1 MFIKKSC
8 EFWLYMLDLSFQYPA
23 WFLLLCVLL
32 GLGYALLLY
41 YRDTTFRE
49 QAPSLHRWLGLLR
62 FLTVTILSAL
72 LLSPLLKSLLTET
85 KKPVIVLAQD
95 QSEST
100 VADLQGAALET
111 YKQNWQALREG
122 LNENYEVHEL
132 SFGDYVREGVDF
144 NFTDKVTNLSEL
156 LKGVYD
162 LYGGQNLGAVVIASD
177 GIYNEGSNPAYVD
190 VAIAAP
196 VYTVALGDTTPKK
209 DLLVKRVFHNK
220 IAYLGDKFTIQID
233 VAATNCAGQQT
244 VLNVGQVVDNQVRNL
259 QSIPVNIAGNDF
271 FVTKE
276 VQIEADK
283 PGVAQ
288 YLITVAGLPGEASTV
303 NNRKEIF
310 VDVLDARQKILLL
323 ANSPHPDLTAI
334 KTTLEINKNY
344 QVSIAYIND
353 PGLDVT
359 KSDFIILHN
368 LPAVSNDISG
378 LLNTLNDKKIPRL
391 FIAGMQTG
399 YTALGK
405 AQGLVNMQSDG
416 RQSDDVQGKVSPRF
430 AAFSLNQRI
439 VDELP
444 KFNPA
449 TSAFGN
455 FSATPQ
461 AQVLLYK
468 RIGKVDTDQP
478 LLVVGE
484 VNGIKTGLFLAE
496 GLWRWRLFDY
506 LQHQNHEIF
515 DELLGKTVQYLSL
528 KEDKRKFRINLD
540 KTILNENEAVTF
552 GAELYNDNYE
562 LTNDPD
568 VAMSI
573 RDRDGKEYTYT
584 FNKTGKAYTLNA
596 GILPVGTYT
605 YKATTN
611 FNGQSLNYEG
621 RFNVQPIQLELFE
634 TTANHSVLRQLSA
647 KFGGETVFPAQLA
660 SIAEKIKN
668 NQTVKPVIY
677 QTTKTNPLINLK
689 WIFALLAT
697 LLAAEWFLRRYFGSY

>member
-1 MFIKKSC
+1 
-8 EFWLYMLDLSFQYPA
+8 MLDLSFQYPA

-49 QAPSLHRWLGLLR
+49 QAPNLHRWLGLLR
-62 FLTVTILSAL
+62 FLTVTLLSAL

-95 QSEST
+95 QSESAA
-100 VADLQGAALET
+100 ADLQGAALET

-122 LNENYEVHEL
+122 LDENYEVHEL
-132 SFGDYVREGVDF
+132 SFGDQVREGVDF

-162 LYGGQNLGAVVIASD
+162 LYGGQNLGAVVVASD

-353 PGLDVT
+353 PGLDVA
-359 KSDFIILHN
+359 KADFIILHN
-368 LPAVSNDISG
+368 LPSVSNDISG
-378 LLNTLNDKKIPRL
+378 LLNSLNDKKIPRL
-391 FIAGMQTG
+391 FIAGLQTG

-439 VDELP
+439 VEELP

-496 GLWRWRLFDY
+496 GLWRWRLFDF

-528 KEDKRKFRINLD
+528 KEDKRKFRVNLD

-611 FNGQSLNYEG
+611 FNGQSLSYEG

-660 SIAEKIKN
+660 SIVEKIKN

-689 WIFALLAT
+689 WIFALLAFM
-697 LLAAEWFLRRYFGSY
+697 LAAEWFLRRYFGSY

>member
-1 MFIKKSC
+1 
-8 EFWLYMLDLSFQYPA
+8 MLDLSFQYPA

-32 GLGYALLLY
+32 GLGYAFLLY
-41 YRDTTFRE
+41 YRDTTFRD
-49 QAPSLHRWLGLLR
+49 QAPRLHLWLGLLR
-62 FLTVTILSAL
+62 FLTVTLLSAL

-85 KKPVIVLAQD
+85 KKPVVVLAQD
-95 QSEST
+95 QSESAAT
-100 VADLQGAALET
+100 DLQGPALET
-111 YKQNWQALREG
+111 YKQNWQSLRDG
-122 LNENYEVHEL
+122 LAENYEVHEL
-132 SFGDYVREGVDF
+132 TFGDQVREGVDF
-144 NFTDKVTNLSEL
+144 TFTDKVTNLSEL

-162 LYGGQNLGAVVIASD
+162 LYGGQNLGAVVVATD

-244 VLNVGQVVDNQVRNL
+244 VLNVGKVEDNQVRNL
-259 QSIPVNIAGNDF
+259 QSIPLRIAGNDF
-271 FVTKE
+271 FVTQE

-310 VDVLDARQKILLL
+310 VDVLDARQKILIL
-323 ANSPHPDLTAI
+323 ANSPHPDLTAL

-344 QVSIAYIND
+344 QVSTSYIND
-353 PGLDVT
+353 PGLDVG

-368 LPAVSNDISG
+368 LPSASNDISG
-378 LLNTLNDKKIPRL
+378 LLNTLNEKKIPRL

-399 YTALGK
+399 YTTLGK
-405 AQGLVNMQSDG
+405 VQGLVNMQSDG
-416 RQSDDVQGKVSPRF
+416 RQSDDVQGKVAPQF
-430 AAFSLNQRI
+430 AAFSLDPRVI
-439 VDELP
+439 DELP

-455 FSATPQ
+455 FSATAQ

-478 LLVVGE
+478 LLAVGE
-484 VNGIKTGLFLAE
+484 VNGVKTGVFLAE

-515 DELLGKTVQYLSL
+515 DELIGKTVQYLSL
-528 KEDKRKFRINLD
+528 KEDKRKFRVNVD
-540 KTILNENEAVTF
+540 KNILNENEAVSF
-552 GAELYNDNYE
+552 AAELYNDNYE
-562 LTNDPD
+562 LTNDPE

-596 GILPVGTYT
+596 GILPVGSYT

-611 FNGQSLNYEG
+611 FNGQSLSYDG

-634 TTANHSVLRQLSA
+634 TTANHAVLRQLSA

-689 WIFALLAT
+689 WIFALLA
-697 LLAAEWFLRRYFGSY
+697 LMLAAEWFLRRYFGSY

>member
-1 MFIKKSC
+1 
-8 EFWLYMLDLSFQYPA
+8 MLDLSFQYPA

-49 QAPSLHRWLGLLR
+49 QAPRLHRWLGLLR
-62 FLTVTILSAL
+62 FLTVTLLSAL

-95 QSEST
+95 QSESAA
-100 VADLQGAALET
+100 ADLQGAALET

-122 LNENYEVHEL
+122 LDENYEVHEL
-132 SFGDYVREGVDF
+132 SFGDQVREGVDF

-162 LYGGQNLGAVVIASD
+162 LYGGQNLGAVVVASD

-271 FVTKE
+271 FITKE

-353 PGLDVT
+353 PGLDVA
-359 KSDFIILHN
+359 KADFIILHN
-368 LPAVSNDISG
+368 LPSVSNDISG

-439 VDELP
+439 VEELP

-496 GLWRWRLFDY
+496 GLWRWRLFDF

-528 KEDKRKFRINLD
+528 KEDKRKFRVNLD

-611 FNGQSLNYEG
+611 FNGQSLSYEG

-647 KFGGETVFPAQLA
+647 KFGGETVFLAQLA
-660 SIAEKIKN
+660 SIVEKIKN

-689 WIFALLAT
+689 WIFALLAFM
-697 LLAAEWFLRRYFGSY
+697 LAAEWFLRRYFGSY

>member
-1 MFIKKSC
+1 
-8 EFWLYMLDLSFQYPA
+8 MLDLSFQYPA

-49 QAPSLHRWLGLLR
+49 QAPNLHRWLGLLR
-62 FLTVTILSAL
+62 FLTVTLLSAL

-95 QSEST
+95 QSESAA
-100 VADLQGAALET
+100 ADLQGAALET

-122 LNENYEVHEL
+122 LDENYEVHEL
-132 SFGDYVREGVDF
+132 SFGDQVREGVDF

-162 LYGGQNLGAVVIASD
+162 LYGGQNLGAVVVASD

-353 PGLDVT
+353 PGLDVA
-359 KSDFIILHN
+359 KADFIILHN
-368 LPAVSNDISG
+368 LPSVSNDISG

-391 FIAGMQTG
+391 FIAGLQTG

-439 VDELP
+439 VEELP

-528 KEDKRKFRINLD
+528 KEDKRKFRVNLD

-611 FNGQSLNYEG
+611 FNGQSLSYEG

-660 SIAEKIKN
+660 SIVEKIKN

-689 WIFALLAT
+689 WIFALLAFM
-697 LLAAEWFLRRYFGSY
+697 LAAEWFLRRYFGSY

>member
-8 EFWLYMLDLSFQYPA
+8 ESWLYMLDLSFQYPA

>member
-1 MFIKKSC
+1 
-8 EFWLYMLDLSFQYPA
+8 MLDLSFQYPA

-49 QAPSLHRWLGLLR
+49 QAPNLHRWLGLLR
-62 FLTVTILSAL
+62 FLTVTLLSAL

-95 QSEST
+95 QSESAA
-100 VADLQGAALET
+100 ADLQGAALET

-122 LNENYEVHEL
+122 LDENYEVHEL
-132 SFGDYVREGVDF
+132 SFGDQVREGVDF

-162 LYGGQNLGAVVIASD
+162 LYGGQNLGAVVVASD

-353 PGLDVT
+353 PGLDVA
-359 KSDFIILHN
+359 KADFIILHN
-368 LPAVSNDISG
+368 LPSVSNDISG

-391 FIAGMQTG
+391 FIAGIQTG

-439 VDELP
+439 VEELP

-496 GLWRWRLFDY
+496 GLWRWRLFDF

-528 KEDKRKFRINLD
+528 KEDKRKFRVNLD

-611 FNGQSLNYEG
+611 FNGQSLSYEG

-660 SIAEKIKN
+660 SIVEKIKN

-689 WIFALLAT
+689 WIFALLAFM
-697 LLAAEWFLRRYFGSY
+697 LAAEWFLRRYFGSY